1 MFERFYKKDQS
12 RSRATEG
19 SGLGLAIAKSI
30 VELQGGSIRAEY
42 EDGVIQFIVSLP
54 IIENNKRIEWYM
66 IKGLFLKEISPFIF

>member
-1 MFERFYKKDQS
+1 MIGDCE
-12 RSRATEG
+12 
-19 SGLGLAIAKSI
+19 SI

-66 IKGLFLKEISPFIF
+66 IKGLILKEISPFIFLENMLTIRD